1 MTDLSDRMVTA
12 HFSFTSCMIW
22 NVARTAVWTPQIW
35 FLWLCV
41 RMLSFDLSLVIFLFL
56 SIHEMMVIFHDHPD
70 IKSRAAPTGQRRT
83 IYSSYFL
90 AVITSCHSSSPSSS
104 GPISVPSFQSKT
116 SLFSSLYQGG
126 ARNGHLQTRMN
137 ESGPAHFRAVYRSGL
152 VVIVREWEKRN
163 MRSRDENPVLW
174 TSVNISWFLPVC
186 SELRCRAE
194 RQVMVWDLSCMSF
207 MVNIVFAFLSTSCEG
222 SRGP

>member
-1 MTDLSDRMVTA
+1 
-12 HFSFTSCMIW
+12 
-22 NVARTAVWTPQIW
+22 
-35 FLWLCV
+35 
-41 RMLSFDLSLVIFLFL
+41 MLSFDLSLVIFLFL
-56 SIHEMMVIFHDHPD
+56 SIHEMMVIFHDHSD

-126 ARNGHLQTRMN
+126 ARNGHLQTSMN
-137 ESGPAHFRAVYRSGL
+137 ESGPAHFWAVYRSGL

-174 TSVNISWFLPVC
+174 TSLNISWFLPIC

-194 RQVMVWDLSCMSF
+194 RQVMVWDLMHVIYGKYSLRFSF
-207 MVNIVFAFLSTSCEG
+207 DELRGKSWPLETSDVLLLQPFSTHIRLKASH
-222 SRGP
+222 